1 MTNLRVETAALQYK
15 ILVLGNTQ
23 VGKSS
28 IIRRYTTG
36 QFPHGMLATIGV
48 DYRSKDILVEGVRVQ
63 LKVWDTAGQ
72 ERFFSFTKQF
82 IRGSQGILLMY
93 DITSPA
99 TFTDISRWI
108 GAVQEAGLQ
117 GETLM
122 LIGNKYDLAEH
133 KRNVETSTGQQL
145 ANQNSCKFFETSAK
159 TGHNVEEAF
168 YEMAKGILYQ
178 KGIFVPGRLLS
189 ISSVKFAKSDSI
201 TSGCSVHHKSIKLG
215 PPEAEEETVTKNK
228 CCLNS

>member
-145 ANQNSCKFFETSAK
+145 
-159 TGHNVEEAF
+159 
-168 YEMAKGILYQ
+168 
-178 KGIFVPGRLLS
+178 S

>member
-117 GETLM
+117 
-122 LIGNKYDLAEH
+122 EH